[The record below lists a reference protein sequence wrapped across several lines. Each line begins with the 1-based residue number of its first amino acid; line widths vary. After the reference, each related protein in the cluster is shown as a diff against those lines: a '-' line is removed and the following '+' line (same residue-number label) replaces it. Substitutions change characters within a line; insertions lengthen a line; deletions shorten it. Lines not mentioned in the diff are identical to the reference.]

1 LEKEETKMTN
11 KLIALSQTISQKA
24 METFNG
30 KLIFRQPVRPS
41 EPQFT
46 IDNLAQKIEN
56 LEFQI
61 VSASVQEKQEYS
73 GEFQALKES
82 VKKLEKLYYQ
92 LLSTSLVSSAVLGL
106 LFLSLTL
113 NGQTTFSAEKN
124 ENLDT
129 SFNPV
134 ETQF

>member
-1 LEKEETKMTN
+1 MTN
-11 KLIALSQTISQKA
+11 KFISLSQTISQKA

-30 KLIFRQPVRPS
+30 KLIFRQPLQQPS

-46 IDNLAQKIEN
+46 INNLAQKLEN

-61 VSASVQEKQEYS
+61 VSASVQEKEENSEQLKT
-73 GEFQALKES
+73 LKES

-92 LLSTSLVSSAVLGL
+92 LLSTSLISSVVLAL

-113 NGQTTFSAEKN
+113 NGQTTFRAEQN
-124 ENLDT
+124 ETLDT
-129 SFNPV
+129 SFQPT
-134 ETQF
+134 ETQY

>member
-1 LEKEETKMTN
+1 MTN
-11 KLIALSQTISQKA
+11 KFVALSQTISQKA

-30 KLIFRQPVRPS
+30 KLIFRQPLQQPS

-46 IDNLAQKIEN
+46 IDNLAKKIEN

-92 LLSTSLVSSAVLGL
+92 LLSTSLISSAVLAL
-106 LFLSLTL
+106 LFMGLTL
-113 NGQTTFSAEKN
+113 NGQTSFRAEQN
-124 ENLDT
+124 ESLDT
-129 SFNPV
+129 SFQPTEN
-134 ETQF
+134 QF